1 MNKCTISICMYL
13 LPFILYRF
21 WIDFFLLSYRVY
33 RCFSI
38 SNILNTVVAL
48 PFFYS
53 LFPFVL
59 LSTKDFGKVFVLS
72 LSLLLVH
79 SLHFMKRKK
88 VYFYIKNTFSV
99 DIDTDVS
106 IANYQINK
114 LQMEKE
120 RSMNVCDCFISKT
133 TQSINCKKFFFL
145 FYWTNQFEFSW
156 RKLSVL
162 ATEEKWET
170 LCCWTAHV
178 IVVYQ
183 SP

>member
-1 MNKCTISICMYL
+1 MNKCTISICTYL

-72 LSLLLVH
+72 LLLVH
-79 SLHFMKRKK
+79 SLHFMERKK
-88 VYFYIKNTFSV
+88 VYFYIKNTFRV

-106 IANYQINK
+106 IANYQINNCK
-114 LQMEKE
+114 WKKRGAWTFAIVLFPKQLNQSIA
-120 RSMNVCDCFISKT
+120 RSFFFCFIE
-133 TQSINCKKFFFL
+133 QINLNFH
-145 FYWTNQFEFSW
+145 
-156 RKLSVL
+156 
-162 ATEEKWET
+162 EE
-170 LCCWTAHV
+170 
-178 IVVYQ
+178 
-183 SP
+183 SPAF